1 MVSTC
6 VGTREDVVPCRRN
19 DFFDFPS
26 LSSLISMTRHHF
38 ANVAPHL
45 MKIEITINIPLGL
58 PLGLELEL
66 ETSSNSNPI
75 GVSKQGQY

>member
-1 MVSTC
+1 
-6 VGTREDVVPCRRN
+6 
-19 DFFDFPS
+19 
-26 LSSLISMTRHHF
+26 MTRHHF

-45 MKIEITINIPLGL
+45 LKIEITINIPLGL